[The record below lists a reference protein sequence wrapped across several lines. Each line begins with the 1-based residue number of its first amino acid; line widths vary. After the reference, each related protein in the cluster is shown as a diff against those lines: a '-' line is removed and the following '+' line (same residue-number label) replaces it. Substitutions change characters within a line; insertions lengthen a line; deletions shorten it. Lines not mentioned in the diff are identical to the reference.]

1 MSININAVLHQIS
14 GLDWNQLA
22 QAEPA
27 VQQYFQHYGIDFAAS
42 CSGVRQHIGRI
53 RSGHFDIV
61 CQLYL
66 RDKPRAT
73 VFLVH
78 GYFDHVGLYAPLI
91 DYLLEKNYSV
101 VAFDLPG
108 HGLSS
113 GEAASISS
121 FRHYDRALED
131 CIRACDGHL
140 PEPWHIVGQ
149 STGGA
154 AVMSYLM
161 REPLQPFEKVSLL
174 APLVRPMH
182 WRLGR
187 WAHFGVRRFREQLP
201 RNFSTNSHNPEF
213 VEFVKKQDPL
223 QCRYLKMEWIS
234 AMDQWLKWF
243 VSLPPSGAR
252 LQVIQGE
259 GDTTVDWRY
268 NLKVIQQKFPAA
280 VVLRVQH
287 AKHHLV
293 GEAEGLRS
301 EVFSAID
308 SYFSDPSLSG
318 VAVAAPANGGDHSR
332 T

>member
-1 MSININAVLHQIS
+1 MAININAVLHHIDK
-14 GLDWNQLA
+14 LDMARLTGA
-22 QAEPA
+22 DPA
-27 VQQYFQHYGIDFAAS
+27 VQQYFRHYGINFAEAIT
-42 CSGVRQHIGRI
+42 GVTQHIGRL

-66 RDKPRAT
+66 REKPRGT

-91 DYLLEKNYSV
+91 GFLLERNYSV

-113 GEAASISS
+113 GEAASINS

-131 CIRACDGHL
+131 CIRACEHQL

-161 REPLQPFEKVSLL
+161 REPNHAFARVSLL

-182 WRLGR
+182 WRVGR
-187 WAHFGVRRFREQLP
+187 WAHFGVRRFRDQLP
-201 RNFSTNSHNPEF
+201 RNFRANSHDPEF

-223 QCRYLKMEWIS
+223 QCRFLKMEWVS

-243 VSLPPSGAR
+243 TGLPASEAR

-268 NLKVIQQKFPAA
+268 NLKVIEEKFPGAE
-280 VVLRVQH
+280 VLRVH
-287 AKHHLV
+287 KAKHHLV
-293 GEAEGLRS
+293 GETEDLRGQ
-301 EVFSAID
+301 VFSAID
-308 SYFSDPSLSG
+308 RYFSDY
-318 VAVAAPANGGDHSR
+318 PAEKGH
-332 T
+332 

>member
-1 MSININAVLHQIS
+1 MNVNAVLHQIPK
-14 GLDWNQLA
+14 LDWASAA

-27 VQQYFQHYGIDFAAS
+27 VEQYFRHYGTNFAETLG
-42 CSGVRQHIGRI
+42 GVEQRIGRF
-53 RSGHFDIV
+53 RSGHFGIV
-61 CQLYL
+61 CQAYL
-66 RDKPRAT
+66 REKPRAT

-91 DYLLEKNYSV
+91 AYLLEKNYSV

-131 CIRACDGHL
+131 CIRVCDGHL
-140 PEPWHIVGQ
+140 PGPWHIVGQ

-161 REPLQPFEKVSLL
+161 GEPLQPFARVSLL

-182 WRLGR
+182 WRVGR
-187 WAHFGVRRFREQLP
+187 WAHFGVRRFRDQLP
-201 RNFSTNSHNPEF
+201 RNFKANSHDPEF
-213 VEFVKKQDPL
+213 IEFVKKQDPL
-223 QCRYLKMEWIS
+223 QCHFLKMEWIR

-243 VSLPPSGAR
+243 VSLPPSAAR

-280 VVLRVQH
+280 EVLRVRK

-293 GEAEGLRS
+293 GETEDLRS

-308 SYFSDPSLSG
+308 AYFGGSLP
-318 VAVAAPANGGDHSR
+318 VARVSVNDGDQSR